1 MGQFVHTNKSIN
13 TSFCRNFS
21 PSVLNENA
29 LGSNRNGE
37 HVLMMMMM
45 MMMIYFRLLTEYN
58 QCAAKLPDSCHTL
71 MQTDTTF
78 QGVLSYYNFVC
89 SKTYKGKIN
98 AEMLVNLL
106 AVNKIISLWN

>member
-1 MGQFVHTNKSIN
+1 MGQFVHTNKSII

-29 LGSNRNGE
+29 LGSDRNGE
-37 HVLMMMMM
+37 HVLMMM

-78 QGVLSYYNFVC
+78 QGVLSYYNFIC

-98 AEMLVNLL
+98 VEMLVNLL
-106 AVNKIISLWN
+106 DVNKMISLWN